1 MIHFMVNRVDPLK
14 GGLLNRLASGP
25 LAFWNNH
32 WAGPAGMGPPHG
44 RGDWTAM
51 AHDDAFRI
59 SDIGIGDYFDRSMPA
74 EKSSALI
81 RANHMLIKNAAGVQA
96 VKMGIAFGIIDAFQ
110 LITH

>member
-1 MIHFMVNRVDPLK
+1 
-14 GGLLNRLASGP
+14 
-25 LAFWNNH
+25 
-32 WAGPAGMGPPHG
+32 MGPPHG